1 MRFNSS
7 VSQAIS
13 SIHTPQSASPPPG
26 SVIPSSTS
34 TTSLNKSLLDLL
46 CTPTK
51 HQQSSQPQTSQPS
64 TPFAVSSS
72 NQNYL
77 IYSTLHSEGVSN
89 GTTNKVEEHTF
100 NTEDGKRNERISL
113 KEGEDALKKS
123 LLFLEQNG
131 DELEVKAEDMAA
143 VRRVISQIARRIF

>member
-46 CTPTK
+46 CAPNK
-51 HQQSSQPQTSQPS
+51 HRQSSQPQTSQPS

-72 NQNYL
+72 NQTTTPFAVPSSKQNYL
-77 IYSTLHSEGVSN
+77 IYSTLPSEGVFN
-89 GTTNKVEEHTF
+89 GTTNKV
-100 NTEDGKRNERISL
+100 
-113 KEGEDALKKS
+113 
-123 LLFLEQNG
+123 
-131 DELEVKAEDMAA
+131 
-143 VRRVISQIARRIF
+143 